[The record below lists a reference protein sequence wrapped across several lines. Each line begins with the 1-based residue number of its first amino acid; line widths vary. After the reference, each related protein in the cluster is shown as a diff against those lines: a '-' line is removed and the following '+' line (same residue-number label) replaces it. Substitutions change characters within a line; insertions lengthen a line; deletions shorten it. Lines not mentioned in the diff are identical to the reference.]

1 MKIQHLIGIADEII
15 NKSKVH
21 FALGGK
27 ERLEPL
33 YAFYRNEFKEWQE
46 GQSNKNF
53 ESDYIFSLIYFNRN
67 EWLFAGI
74 YKRIDVVKEEAIFK
88 YQTELLN
95 IAPELIGRLIIK
107 FNKTFRQSYPYLET
121 CINEFSLL
129 EILREKYTISPFPGF
144 EKIKISFE
152 ILKSIVSQEEVSW
165 KTALSNVKGIYLI
178 SDISNGKLYVGSAY
192 GENAFWNRWS
202 EYSKSG
208 HGGNVELKNLLNEK
222 GAEYANNFQFSIL
235 ETRSMNAPDD
245 EIIRR
250 EAFWKEILLTRV
262 FGYNQN

>member
-1 MKIQHLIGIADEII
+1 M
-15 NKSKVH
+15 
-21 FALGGK
+21 
-27 ERLEPL
+27 
-33 YAFYRNEFKEWQE
+33 
-46 GQSNKNF
+46 
-53 ESDYIFSLIYFNRN
+53 
-67 EWLFAGI
+67 
-74 YKRIDVVKEEAIFK
+74 
-88 YQTELLN
+88 
-95 IAPELIGRLIIK
+95 
-107 FNKTFRQSYPYLET
+107 
-121 CINEFSLL
+121 L